1 MALSAVEKQTV
12 FIKNLDESIKKEK
25 TDDLPAYDLSEVQDL
40 ILRKT
45 RTILG
50 KNSRANHTQ
59 KHINCCFDQSET
71 DTVFLS

>member
-1 MALSAVEKQTV
+1 MALSAVEKQAV
-12 FIKNLDESIKKEK
+12 FIKNLDTSIKKEK

-45 RTILG
+45 RVILD
-50 KNSRANHTQ
+50 KNSRIIHTQ
-59 KHINCCFDQSET
+59 KHVNCGFDQSET

>member
-40 ILRKT
+40 YY
-45 RTILG
+45 G
-50 KNSRANHTQ
+50 KQ
-59 KHINCCFDQSET
+59 EQY
-71 DTVFLS
+71 

>member
-1 MALSAVEKQTV
+1 MALSAVEKQAV
-12 FIKNLDESIKKEK
+12 FIKNLDISIKKEK
-25 TDDLPAYDLSEVQDL
+25 IDNLPAYDLSEVQDL

-45 RTILG
+45 RTILD

-59 KHINCCFDQSET
+59 KQMTCGFDQSET